1 MKTVQGQFAIF
12 KPSFMY
18 EPLHFI
24 FFQVIVEHFSDL
36 FVFYTIAVL
45 IKFIYH

>member
-24 FFQVIVEHFSDL
+24 FFFQVIVEHFGDL
-36 FVFYTIAVL
+36 F
-45 IKFIYH
+45 FIQ